1 MRTIQQILKHADGY
15 KETRMEEF
23 WSRCYFDYLF
33 FAEHVLG
40 FEIAD
45 YHKEW
50 YELVEKYPRLCI
62 IAFRGS
68 GKTYFFAGYYLWK
81 SIFQGPRETLIISF
95 RESQAKQVLKII
107 KNMLTMNEI
116 LKQFVPDNRDAT
128 WRATEL
134 ELVNGSIFYCKP
146 YNDSVRMWHPDD
158 VLCDEIG
165 EYEDKSIYWTAVL
178 GTIQLKRG
186 RVTAIGTPKSSADL
200 LTELKE
206 NSEYYTEEYP
216 AEKNGKVLWTQKY
229 TNEPNDTPTKKSL
242 IKIRKEMGELAYAQE
257 YMLIPISSANS
268 LFPMEIIKP
277 NIAEEEGFLPF
288 GRKDE
293 RYYIGYD
300 VARTPK
306 GDYVVMIVLGVN
318 ADRKRLVKGLRFRGT
333 FEEQTKRLKQLYE
346 DFKPT
351 KCIIDATG
359 LGDKQARDIQGD
371 FPNVEMLKVTY
382 DSKINMYTDLRRE
395 FENFNLI
402 LPNKKDEQAYAFT
415 QQLIKELNEIAL
427 KIDLRPGQT
436 TRPKFHSGK
445 HDDCLLEGTLI
456 TTNKGQKPIEEIK
469 IGDLVLTRKGFKKV
483 TKAWLKSENAELY
496 ELKFNDGRTLIG
508 DLFQ

>member
-1 MRTIQQILKHADGY
+1 MRSISQILKRAKDY
-15 KETRMEEF
+15 SENNMEVF

-40 FEIAD
+40 FQIAE

-68 GKTYFFAGYYLWK
+68 GKTCFFAGYYLWK
-81 SIFQGPRETLIISF
+81 SIFQAPRETLIISF
-95 RESQAKQVLKII
+95 RESQAKMILKII
-107 KNMLTMNEI
+107 KNMIQGNEI
-116 LKQFVPDNRDAT
+116 LQQFVPENREAS

-178 GTIQLKRG
+178 GTVQLKRG
-186 RVTAIGTPKSSADL
+186 RVVAIGTKKSESDL
-200 LTELKE
+200 LSELQE
-206 NSEYYTEEYP
+206 NDEYFSKEYP
-216 AEKNGKVLWTQKY
+216 VEINGQAIWPQKY
-229 TNEPNDTPTKKSL
+229 TMLNYDTDTQKSIPK
-242 IKIRKEMGELAYAQE
+242 IKRELGELPYMQE

-268 LFPMEIIKP
+268 LFPMEILKP
-277 NIAEEEGFLPF
+277 NLADKEGFLPY

-306 GDYVVMIVLGVN
+306 GDYVVMVVLGVN
-318 ADRKRLVKGLRFRGT
+318 ADRKRLVKGIRFRGT
-333 FEEQTKRLKQLYE
+333 FDEQIEKLKQLYT
-346 DFKPT
+346 DFKPI
-351 KCIIDATG
+351 KCIIDSTG
-359 LGDKQARDIQGD
+359 LGDKQARDIQGI
-371 FPNVEMLKVTY
+371 FPGVEMLKVTY

-402 LPNKKDEQAYAFT
+402 LPNKKDDLAYAFT
-415 QQLIKELNEIAL
+415 QQLVKELNEIAL
-427 KIDLRPGQT
+427 KMDLRPGQT

-445 HDDCLLEGTLI
+445 YDDCADALAFANRASQNIYGMVSLRG
-456 TTNKGQKPIEEIK
+456 IK
-469 IGDLVLTRKGFKKV
+469 
-483 TKAWLKSENAELY
+483 
-496 ELKFNDGRTLIG
+496 
-508 DLFQ
+508 